1 MTKEMYQKMT
11 QPFRS
16 DAKLAL
22 SLHIVNKIITGIS
35 FMAYPCLL
43 VYLFVKKDILLGRA
57 ILVPFLSFVAVSG
70 FRHLVNRERPYEKFG
85 MKPVLPKDTK
95 GKSFPSRHVF
105 SSTIIAMTYLLL
117 SPWTA
122 LGWFLIAISVC
133 LGIIRVISGLHYI
146 SDVVAGAALGVLA
159 GVLGYMVF

>member
-1 MTKEMYQKMT
+1 MYQKMT

-105 SSTIIAMTYLLL
+105 SAAVIALSYLYLLPCRWVGIL
-117 SPWTA
+117 LLA
-122 LGWFLIAISVC
+122 ASV
-133 LGIIRVISGLHYI
+133 L
-146 SDVVAGAALGVLA
+146 LA
-159 GVLGYMVF
+159 GVRVVSGVHYVSDVIAGALIALAASVLYVI